1 MVGTL
6 LESSYLVSPTP
17 SPDRRL
23 PVKLRRYRRRVSA
36 MSYLLSFEKLS
47 KNPKPTQVVIILVAA
62 AVVVC
67 LYFLMSP
74 YQRCMRNARA
84 LGALLEARA
93 GVNDSV
99 TSSPNFKATQTQRCT
114 TQTSW

>member
-1 MVGTL
+1 
-6 LESSYLVSPTP
+6 
-17 SPDRRL
+17 
-23 PVKLRRYRRRVSA
+23 
-36 MSYLLSFEKLS
+36 
-47 KNPKPTQVVIILVAA
+47 
-62 AVVVC
+62 
-67 LYFLMSP
+67 MSP

-114 TQTSW
+114 TQTSWYVPYPHLAATNRSGCGPTTMSVRTPATALATSSCA